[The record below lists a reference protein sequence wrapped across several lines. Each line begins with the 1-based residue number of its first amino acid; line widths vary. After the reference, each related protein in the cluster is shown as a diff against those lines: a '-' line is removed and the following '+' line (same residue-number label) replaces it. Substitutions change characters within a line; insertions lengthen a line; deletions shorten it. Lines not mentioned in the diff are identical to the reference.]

1 MKAHKKNKDTFILN
15 DYQTQSKSNAQ
26 KAPVAP
32 QKNSHHKLL
41 EYRDYLLSL
50 RKMDLGDLIQQ
61 NKNRKVSLNQKKPT
75 EPVKQQQ

>member
-1 MKAHKKNKDTFILN
+1 MKAHKKNKDSFIN
-15 DYQTQSKSNAQ
+15 TDHHAHSKSNAQ

-32 QKNSHHKLL
+32 RKNSHHKLL

-61 NKNRKVSLNQKKPT
+61 NKNRKVSFIPKKPT
-75 EPVKQQQ
+75 QPVKQQ

>member
-1 MKAHKKNKDTFILN
+1 MKAHKKNKDSFIFT
-15 DYQTQSKSNAQ
+15 DHQTHSKSNAQ
-26 KAPVAP
+26 KAPVVP

-75 EPVKQQQ
+75 EPLKPKL